1 MDQQGAAPSSSTST
15 STNSSRST
23 SDHPHHAPAAAH
35 HHPFYYA
42 AAAATAAAQP
52 PPFMGSLAMVPAAAP
67 AGGQP
72 PNHSQSITVAEPPS
86 EKKVAKRPT
95 KDRHT
100 KVDGRGRRIRMPALC
115 AARVFQ
121 LTRELGHKTDGETVE
136 WLLQQA
142 EPAIVAATGTG
153 TVPANFST
161 LAASLR
167 PGASSRAAPFQHHLQ
182 HQPQHDVAA
191 MLGFHGHHQHQLL
204 PPPQQ
209 QQQQHHHH
217 HHQQHPEAPQDPGA
231 GEFARKR
238 YREADDLFWDT
249 GRHQDQ
255 EGGGEPAQKP
265 RPAPP
270 HCCFWEQCGPW
281 RRTAPQA
288 AAAAPSGCSRHGPS
302 APGTRCRR
310 RCSSFHE
317 AASPAG
323 WATRISAC
331 SRASTPA
338 AAHRR
343 RAAAP
348 AAAARGGGQPP
359 RWTSTAEAAPA
370 TATRPAATPPQARSK
385 QATSHPFEQPI
396 MQASGIMVIKDRV
409 CLCGAF

>member
-23 SDHPHHAPAAAH
+23 SDHPHHASAAAH

-42 AAAATAAAQP
+42 AAAATGATPP
-52 PPFMGSLAMVPAAAP
+52 PPFMGSVAMVPAATP
-67 AGGQP
+67 AGGQTA
-72 PNHSQSITVAEPPS
+72 NHSQSITVAEPPS

-204 PPPQQ
+204 PPPP
-209 QQQQHHHH
+209 QQQQHHH
-217 HHQQHPEAPQDPGA
+217 QHPEAPQDPGA
-231 GEFARKR
+231 GEFMRKR
-238 YREADDLFWDT
+238 YREADDLFKDT
-249 GRHQDQ
+249 GRHQDP

-270 HCCFWEQCGPW
+270 PTAVSGAMWAVAPNSGAGGGGAFWMQPAWAFGAGN
-281 RRTAPQA
+281 TVQAPLQFI
-288 AAAAPSGCSRHGPS
+288 SR
-302 APGTRCRR
+302 
-310 RCSSFHE
+310 SSFPGGMGDTNLGMLAGLNSCGRSTGGEQHQHQHQQQPQQQEEEGQPPEMDQHRRGSTSAGANGHE
-317 AASPAG
+317 AGHSAASP
-323 WATRISAC
+323 
-331 SRASTPA
+331 
-338 AAHRR
+338 
-343 RAAAP
+343 
-348 AAAARGGGQPP
+348 Q
-359 RWTSTAEAAPA
+359 
-370 TATRPAATPPQARSK
+370 
-385 QATSHPFEQPI
+385 
-396 MQASGIMVIKDRV
+396 
-409 CLCGAF
+409 